1 MHINKCTC
9 RPMHLYVCIIIVC
22 TVCIIYMYV
31 FISTH
36 IHICVRMHTS
46 TKCLFMT
53 VKGLSITIEASA
65 NVSLY
70 TGLLII
76 VNM

>member
-1 MHINKCTC
+1 
-9 RPMHLYVCIIIVC
+9 MHLYVCMIIVC

-36 IHICVRMHTS
+36 IHVHICICVRMYAS
-46 TKCLFMT
+46 AKCLFMT
-53 VKGLSITIEASA
+53 VKGLSTTFEPLA

>member
-1 MHINKCTC
+1 M
-9 RPMHLYVCIIIVC
+9 YVCIIIVC

-36 IHICVRMHTS
+36 ILVHICICVRMRTS
-46 TKCLFMT
+46 AKCVFMT
-53 VKGLSITIEASA
+53 VKGLSTTFEALA
-65 NVSLY
+65 NVSLD

>member
-1 MHINKCTC
+1 
-9 RPMHLYVCIIIVC
+9 MHLYVCIIIVC

-36 IHICVRMHTS
+36 IHVHICICVHMHTS
-46 TKCLFMT
+46 AKCLFMT
-53 VKGLSITIEASA
+53 VKGLSTSFKASA
-65 NVSLY
+65 NVSLD